1 MINFI
6 YTCSMCKGRFSR
18 KGNAFRHNLSLH
30 DDLATIRRELNSTM
44 IEQQN
49 KKKTM
54 QKNFTKR
61 FRHIH
66 KNQETKDNLDEIFF
80 NTITNNLT
88 YQNDTKISRI
98 INQLIKPYLAIQA
111 ELNDTNPK
119 DIPSILST
127 VLVSSLSSYNPVK
140 SLYEAADYYRSMRGL
155 AIMSKNLSLSTG
167 ISIEL
172 ATENIKYA
180 IRNSLLYKRIN
191 N

>member
-1 MINFI
+1 
-6 YTCSMCKGRFSR
+6 MCKGRFSR

-44 IEQQN
+44 MEQQN
-49 KKKTM
+49 KKKNI

-88 YQNDTKISRI
+88 YQVDTKISRI

-111 ELNDTNPK
+111 ELKDTNPK

-127 VLVSSLSSYNPVK
+127 VLESSLSSYNPVK
-140 SLYEAADYYRSMRGL
+140 TLHETADYYRSMRGL

-167 ISIEL
+167 ISVEA